1 MFAGGRAFRIRSLQV
16 HGRSVEAAGWG
27 QRVAL
32 NLSGPE
38 RASIERGHVI
48 CHENLTLTSD
58 RFDAFLE
65 VRPAAAKGIKN
76 HQRIRVH
83 LGTAERLGKVILLDA
98 KDKVGPKESTYCQI
112 TLSEPLLAL
121 RNDHFIIRDETAKKT
136 LGGGVVIHPWASK
149 HRRREPNLQNR
160 LQSLHLGNVMQLT
173 ESFLNESADFALPL
187 ESIQQFLNLQEEVV
201 REELDKIKGLR
212 AFNAEG
218 ERIYTTDS
226 KWLRLK
232 DTILVTLTEFHKTHA
247 LVPGMDMEELRGK
260 LPYTLSAKI
269 FRAVVDA
276 LVSDKTIA
284 KEENLLR
291 TSEHR
296 LQLGGQEKSLMDG
309 IKKILGEQPMSPPEL
324 KEIEKQLGVN
334 RTKLTEMMRLLE
346 RDRSVIRVA
355 TDLYYLPGTVDQVRA
370 VLKKFISEKGEIT
383 AASFRDLIG
392 SSRKYTIPL
401 LEYFDREGLT
411 IRIGD
416 VRRLKSPPA
425 VGK

>member
-1 MFAGGRAFRIRSLQV
+1 
-16 HGRSVEAAGWG
+16 
-27 QRVAL
+27 
-32 NLSGPE
+32 
-38 RASIERGHVI
+38 
-48 CHENLTLTSD
+48 
-58 RFDAFLE
+58 
-65 VRPAAAKGIKN
+65 
-76 HQRIRVH
+76 
-83 LGTAERLGKVILLDA
+83 
-98 KDKVGPKESTYCQI
+98 
-112 TLSEPLLAL
+112 
-121 RNDHFIIRDETAKKT
+121 
-136 LGGGVVIHPWASK
+136 
-149 HRRREPNLQNR
+149 
-160 LQSLHLGNVMQLT
+160 
-173 ESFLNESADFALPL
+173 
-187 ESIQQFLNLQEEVV
+187 
-201 REELDKIKGLR
+201 
-212 AFNAEG
+212 
-218 ERIYTTDS
+218 
-226 KWLRLK
+226 
-232 DTILVTLTEFHKTHA
+232 
-247 LVPGMDMEELRGK
+247 MEELRGK

-416 VRRLKSPPA
+416 VRRLKSSPA